1 MNRQAEEQL
10 RALQASSGGAVEL
23 LTITERDGWTNFRVS
38 LDTSG
43 IPSQPGGIALRN
55 REQFVISVKDTY
67 PFTVPSVNVRHRRW
81 AGTAHVQW
89 AYHLCIY
96 AAPSVE
102 WDPSDGMRGFITR
115 LVQWLQRA
123 AEGTLDPDGQP
134 LHPPVAYQTEEA
146 GTLVVHPDL
155 GDRVPWRDGGK
166 DSSQFVLAW
175 CVREGDRVDVVEWQD
190 YSAVI
195 DRVLA
200 DEFINVDPDGRPYF
214 VAPVMLFNGQI
225 GFEYPSAASALI
237 SGLIEQGAS
246 EEELLRWIARAGM
259 INGYLRCLASAD
271 NDDPRF
277 ASIVLLAT
285 PSRRLEGTRLLAHI
299 SGWKLDEIGSQ
310 LARILAETINGVLTD
325 VTDEIMDLA
334 RRWLGFAETAW
345 MRVLEDRAEVTHR
358 RDETTP
364 ARFLA
369 GKRVLI
375 LGCGALG
382 APIAESVVRAGAAS
396 LKVVD
401 SGLVTPGLLV
411 RQAYSDADIGAPK
424 AEALSARLSRI
435 RRGLSVEPAVANAID
450 EIAGSTAVVGY
461 DLIIDATAD
470 AGVRSAIER
479 ARAADAMGSWPDLVT
494 VLIGH
499 EAKRGVVAVSPR
511 SATAGGADVL
521 RRAAVRAQSEGLR
534 EWRDVLDD
542 LFPAE
547 PRTDLFFPEPGCSSP
562 TFVGSFHEVTA
573 LATMMLDAAL
583 AALATTPAQ
592 LAAAAVRLPS
602 TTPPAVSVLRWEPDW
617 AVKDQS
623 GTYQIRVSAAAVAEM
638 RSEAR
643 RGARVRNRNVE
654 TGGMLLG
661 RIDEATR
668 IVFIDAAVGPP
679 PDSRLSSLYFQHGTA
694 GTQETVDYYR
704 NRSGG
709 ATGFIGIW
717 HTHPYG
723 KARPSETDENG
734 IAEILT
740 FTGGARAIMLI
751 LAGDNGEWT
760 GFVDSDA
767 EPALYAEIVD
777 QGMPRPTESTAL
789 GMPAGI
795 KFYPGGFGYATGSQ
809 RRNRTQG

>member
-1 MNRQAEEQL
+1 VNRQAEEQL
-10 RALQASSGGAVEL
+10 RALQASSGGAIEL
-23 LTITERDGWTNFRVS
+23 LTITEREGWTNFRVS

-43 IPSQPGGIALRN
+43 IRSQPNGIAVRD
-55 REQFVISVKDTY
+55 REQFVISVRDTY
-67 PFTVPSVNVRHRRW
+67 PFIVPWVNVRHRRW

-89 AYHLCIY
+89 GYHLCIY

-115 LVQWLQRA
+115 LMQWLQRA

-134 LHPPVAYQTEEA
+134 LHPPAVYQSKKA

-155 GDRVPWRDGGK
+155 GDRVPWRNGCR
-166 DSSQFVLAW
+166 DSSEFVFAW

-190 YSAVI
+190 HSAVI
-195 DRVLA
+195 DRVLGDA
-200 DEFINVDPDGRPYF
+200 YINVDSGGRPYF
-214 VAPVMLFNGQI
+214 VAPVLMFNGQI

-237 SGLIEQGAS
+237 TGLVEQGAS
-246 EEELLRWIARAGM
+246 EEELLRWIARAGQ
-259 INGYLRCLASAD
+259 INGYLRYLAAAD
-271 NDDPRF
+271 EDDPRF
-277 ASIVLLAT
+277 ASIVLLAA
-285 PSRRLEGTRLLAHI
+285 PSRRLEGTKLLAHI
-299 SGWKLDEIGSQ
+299 SGWKLDETGSQ
-310 LARILAETINGVLTD
+310 LARLLAETVNGVLTD
-325 VTDEIMDLA
+325 VTDEVMDLA
-334 RRWLGFAETAW
+334 RQWLTFAKTAW

-358 RDETTP
+358 RDENTP

-401 SGLVTPGLLV
+401 NGLVTPGLLV
-411 RQAYSDADIGAPK
+411 RQPYSDADIGVPK

-435 RRGLSVEPAVANAID
+435 RRGLSVEFAIANAID
-450 EIAGSTAVVGY
+450 EIADSSSVVRY

-479 ARAADAMGSWPDLVT
+479 AREGDAMGEWPDLLT

-499 EAKRGVVAVSPR
+499 HAKRGVVAVSPR
-511 SATAGGADVL
+511 GATAGGADVL

-562 TFVGSFHEVTA
+562 TFVGSFHEVAA

-583 AALATTPAQ
+583 AALAATPAQ

-602 TTPPAVSVLRWEPDW
+602 TISPAVSVLRWEPDW
-617 AVKDQS
+617 AIKDQS
-623 GTYQIRVSAAAVAEM
+623 GTYQIRVSAAAAAEM

-643 RGARVRNRNVE
+643 RGARLRNRNVE

-661 RIDEATR
+661 QIDEATR
-668 IVFIDAAVGPP
+668 IVSIDAAVGPP
-679 PDSRLSSLYFQHGTA
+679 PDSRLSSLYFEHGTA
-694 GTQETVDYYR
+694 DTQETVDYFR
-704 NRSGG
+704 NLSGG

-717 HTHPYG
+717 HTHPHG
-723 KARPSETDENG
+723 KARPSKTDENG
-734 IAEILT
+734 MAEILT

-751 LAGDNGEWT
+751 LGGENGEWT
-760 GFVDSDA
+760 AFVDSDA
-767 EPALYAEIVD
+767 QPALYAEIVD
-777 QGMPRPTESTAL
+777 QGMPGTTGSNAL
-789 GMPAGI
+789 GVPVGI
-795 KFYPGGFGYATGSQ
+795 EFYPGGFGYVPGSQ
-809 RRNRTQG
+809 RRNKTQ